1 MSNPWSDF
9 TKRLVLIGT
18 LIGLALILY
27 RFSAIIPPL
36 VITAMVAYLLNPPVE
51 LICTHTRLSR
61 NWAVVIVY
69 LLLLI
74 ILSLGPVIFVPT
86 LIQQVQEIDVNFQNI
101 ADAIQ
106 QFFAK
111 PVVFMGYSIDL
122 RTAYQEISGALQN
135 VLSTAATHTVS
146 ILVDLASIFLW
157 LIFII
162 VISFYLLKDADRL
175 ARTFEDLVPPSY
187 QMEFRQLRSEVSG
200 IWNAFLRGQ
209 LILCAVVGTVV
220 AAVLAV
226 LGVRNALVLGLLAGV
241 LEIIPNLG
249 PTLAAVPAVL
259 IAYFQGSAHLPLT
272 NGWFALLVIAAY
284 VVIQQV
290 ENNYLVPR
298 IIGRSL
304 NLHPLV
310 VIIGAIAGGTLA
322 GVLGILLAAPTL
334 ATLRVLA
341 HYVYCKML
349 DMEPFPQKSAKKMR
363 EAVVGEGRA
372 SDSTQT

>member
-9 TKRLVLIGT
+9 TKRLVLIGA

-36 VITAMVAYLLNPPVE
+36 VITAMLAYLLNPPVE
-51 LICTHTRLSR
+51 FICAHTRLSR
-61 NWAVVIVY
+61 TWAVIIVY

-74 ILSLGPVIFVPT
+74 ILSLGPAIFIPT
-86 LIQQVQEIDVNFQNI
+86 LIQQVKEIDVNFQNI

-106 QFFAK
+106 HFFAE
-111 PVVFMGYSIDL
+111 PVIFMGYSIDL
-122 RTAYQEISGALQN
+122 RAAYQEVSGTLQG

-146 ILVDLASIFLW
+146 ILVDLASIVLW
-157 LIFII
+157 LIFI
-162 VISFYLLKDADRL
+162 VVVSFYMLKDADRL
-175 ARTFEDLVPPSY
+175 TKTFEGFVPPSY
-187 QMEFRQLRSEVSG
+187 QLEFRRLRSEVGG

-209 LILCAVVGTVV
+209 LILSAVVGAVITVV
-220 AAVLAV
+220 LAI
-226 LGVRNALVLGLLAGV
+226 LGVRNALVLGLLAAV
-241 LEIIPNLG
+241 LEVIPNVG

-259 IAYFQGSAHLPLT
+259 IAYFQGSLHLPLT

-284 VVIQQV
+284 LVIQQV

-310 VIIGAIAGGTLA
+310 VIIGAIAGGIFA
-322 GVLGILLAAPTL
+322 GMLGILLAAPTL

-349 DMEPFPQKSAKKMR
+349 DLEPFPQEPA
-363 EAVVGEGRA
+363 EGTLEETVA
-372 SDSTQT
+372 EEHVADGAQA

>member
-310 VIIGAIAGGTLA
+310 VIIGAIAGASLA
-322 GVLGILLAAPTL
+322 GILGIFLAAPTL

-341 HYVYCKML
+341 RYVHCKLL
-349 DMEPFPQKSAKKMR
+349 DLDPFPE
-363 EAVVGEGRA
+363 EAEAQSEGAEEER
-372 SDSTQT
+372 